1 MTRLEQCPLSACVHG
16 EFTCFEVHVF
26 RGARELFESV
36 EVERRK
42 QRHCSYLIGCQ
53 HRGFERQAEGQMM
66 KP

>member
-1 MTRLEQCPLSACVHG
+1 MTRLEQWPLSAFVHG

-36 EVERRK
+36 EVERRE
-42 QRHCSYLIGCQ
+42 QRHCSYLIGRQ
-53 HRGFERQAEGQMM
+53 RRGFKRQVEGQMM